1 MNSPIRFDQMLM
13 FMIKFQQMLKLELL
27 PPIPSHLHLPQNLSE
42 HISRALNTLQTIS
55 YTDYQMGTYKAL
67 SNVAMTLSD
76 MFRVIVLQ
84 QVFQQVQ
91 HQYPDF
97 TNEAL
102 ACVRHLIMTL
112 DGLYMVFPRDT
123 DTYTDANTEAD
134 IDDTHALVT
143 FDLVI
148 SLCEML
154 QYSPSVITFIDEI
167 TVTPWCQNR
176 LKMFRIPSD
185 YINGRLLA
193 ISGFKNERPLLC
205 LKGVKSYSVD
215 QYGQSYVVIR

>member
-1 MNSPIRFDQMLM
+1 
-13 FMIKFQQMLKLELL
+13 
-27 PPIPSHLHLPQNLSE
+27 
-42 HISRALNTLQTIS
+42 
-55 YTDYQMGTYKAL
+55 MGTYNTL

-76 MFRVIVLQ
+76 MFRVIV
-84 QVFQQVQ
+84 FQQVQ
-91 HQYPDF
+91 HLSPEF
-97 TNEAL
+97 TDEAL

-112 DGLYMVFPRDT
+112 DSLYMVFPRDT